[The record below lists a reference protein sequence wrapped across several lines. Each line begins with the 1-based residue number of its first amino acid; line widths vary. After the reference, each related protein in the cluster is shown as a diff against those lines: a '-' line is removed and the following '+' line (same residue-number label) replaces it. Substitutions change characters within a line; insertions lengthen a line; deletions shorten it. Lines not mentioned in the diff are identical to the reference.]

1 MVHYAGIEELHPA
14 GTHKGSRAL
23 EMTDSRRLSR
33 TTSGGSGHS
42 RHVPVQHANI
52 AKSVSASV
60 PPSVPP
66 GVPPSAGPSPY
77 DMRAP
82 GALLTPLTNAS
93 GAAPVTFGGRPE
105 FELDKADSEALGAM
119 MAKITALLY
128 VARKLS
134 RKIDTGVA
142 GMLDIIQAAMTA
154 VNRTEYGS
162 ELYARAKRHS
172 KSVSARLL
180 KILFPLTRTV
190 PGLVDTI
197 NAAIASGDDL
207 HFATYYI
214 LPLIESSFVD
224 NRAEAQALWDATVSR
239 PGEPTSAQ
247 LVDALEQ
254 AIGVLRASGTLP
266 PYVERAERF
275 DRFERAESYEAP
287 YVHRLPY
294 DPTYDDPQD
303 EDDDFTIPAVYGGR
317 HRRHSRQSRS
327 VASQKHALCA
337 ATGCA
342 AVSLVAALAASVSS
356 ASIDL
361 LRI

>member
-1 MVHYAGIEELHPA
+1 
-14 GTHKGSRAL
+14 
-23 EMTDSRRLSR
+23 MTDSRRLSR

-52 AKSVSASV
+52 AKSVSTG
-60 PPSVPP
+60 VPP
-66 GVPPSAGPSPY
+66 GAPSAVPPSAGPSPY

-105 FELDKADSEALGAM
+105 FELDKNESEALAAM

-142 GMLDIIQAAMTA
+142 SMLDIIQAAMTA
-154 VNRTEYGS
+154 VNRAEYGS
-162 ELYARAKRHS
+162 ERYARAKRHS
-172 KSVSARLL
+172 KGVSARLL
-180 KILFPLTRTV
+180 KYLFPLTRTV

-214 LPLIESSFVD
+214 LPLIESSYID
-224 NRAEAQALWDATVSR
+224 DRAEAQALWDATVSR
-239 PGEPTSAQ
+239 PGEPTSEQ

-254 AIGVLRASGTLP
+254 AIGILRASGAIP

-275 DRFERAESYEAP
+275 ERTDSYEAP

-294 DPTYDDPQD
+294 DPTYDDPQE

-317 HRRHSRQSRS
+317 HRRQSRQSRQS
-327 VASQKHALCA
+327 RQTRGVKHVASQKHALCA

-342 AVSLVAALAASVSS
+342 AVSLVAAFAASISS
-356 ASIDL
+356 ASVDL
-361 LRI
+361 LRF